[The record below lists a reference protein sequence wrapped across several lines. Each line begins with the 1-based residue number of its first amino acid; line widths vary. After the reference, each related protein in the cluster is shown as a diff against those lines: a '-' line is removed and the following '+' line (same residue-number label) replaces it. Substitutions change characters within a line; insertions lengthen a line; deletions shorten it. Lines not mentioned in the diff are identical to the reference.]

1 MRMCLQ
7 ISGSRGI
14 WSIDALRAGFNL
26 LNFSPVDAVV
36 PIRHFLFCILRAVIK
51 RHCCGIA
58 EFT

>member
-1 MRMCLQ
+1 M
-7 ISGSRGI
+7 

-36 PIRHFLFCILRAVIK
+36 PICHFLFCILRAVIK